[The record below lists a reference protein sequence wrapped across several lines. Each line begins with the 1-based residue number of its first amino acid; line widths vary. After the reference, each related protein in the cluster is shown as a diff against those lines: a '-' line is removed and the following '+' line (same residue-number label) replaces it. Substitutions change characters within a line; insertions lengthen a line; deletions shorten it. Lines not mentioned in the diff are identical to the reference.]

1 MDTQI
6 ETEITQHNLIPA
18 AHTGAYDIRH
28 NSVDKHRP
36 PAERIRNYLD
46 SVGDPY
52 HFIVGETVVHIRFNG
67 EKSLTAC
74 LADTLNRMAG

>member
-6 ETEITQHNLIPA
+6 RTIITQYNLFPA
-18 AHTGAYDIRH
+18 AHTGANDNRH
-28 NSVDKHRP
+28 ISVDKHQPTSKRS
-36 PAERIRNYLD
+36 RNYLK

-52 HFIVGETVVHIRFNG
+52 HFSIGETVVHIRFKG

-74 LADTLNRMAG
+74 LADALGSMLN